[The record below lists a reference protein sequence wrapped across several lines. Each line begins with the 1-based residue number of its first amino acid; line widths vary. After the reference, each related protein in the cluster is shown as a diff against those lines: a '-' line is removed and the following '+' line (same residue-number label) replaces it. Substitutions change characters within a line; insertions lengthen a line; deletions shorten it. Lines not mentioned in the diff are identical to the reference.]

1 MSIKEYLSQARYLD
15 MRIQSKLE
23 QLESLN
29 ELATKCTSVITGM
42 PHSPSKNTS
51 SMADTINKIIDLQ
64 CEINKD
70 IDNLVDL
77 KEEISQVIAGV
88 EQTDLRMILEKRY
101 LCFHSWE
108 KIASEMF
115 YDLRWLHRL
124 HSRALESAGKVYDKI
139 QSDH

>member
-1 MSIKEYLSQARYLD
+1 M
-15 MRIQSKLE
+15 
-23 QLESLN
+23 
-29 ELATKCTSVITGM
+29 
-42 PHSPSKNTS
+42 
-51 SMADTINKIIDLQ
+51 Q

-124 HSRALESAGKVYDKI
+124 HGRALESTGKVYDKI
-139 QSDH
+139 HSDH

>member
-1 MSIKEYLSQARYLD
+1 MSVKEYLSQARYLD

-42 PHSPSKNTS
+42 PHSPSKRTS

-64 CEINKD
+64 FEINKD

-77 KEEISQVIAGV
+77 KEEI
-88 EQTDLRMILEKRY
+88 
-101 LCFHSWE
+101 
-108 KIASEMF
+108 
-115 YDLRWLHRL
+115 
-124 HSRALESAGKVYDKI
+124 
-139 QSDH
+139 

>member
-42 PHSPSKNTS
+42 PHSPSKSSS
-51 SMADTINKIIDLQ
+51 SMADTLTKIIDLQ
-64 CEINKD
+64 YDINKD

-77 KEEISQVIAGV
+77 KEEIAQVIKCV
-88 EQTDLRMILEKRY
+88 EQTELRMILEKRY

-108 KIASEMF
+108 TIASEMF

-124 HSRALESAGKVYDKI
+124 HGRALESAGKVYDKI
-139 QSDH
+139 QADH

>member
-1 MSIKEYLSQARYLD
+1 MKV
-15 MRIQSKLE
+15 SK
-23 QLESLN
+23 S
-29 ELATKCTSVITGM
+29 
-42 PHSPSKNTS
+42 TS

-64 CEINKD
+64 YEINKD

-124 HSRALESAGKVYDKI
+124 HGRALESAEKVYDKI
-139 QSDH
+139 HSDH

>member
-1 MSIKEYLSQARYLD
+1 MIWENGSEGLSVSTETHTLY
-15 MRIQSKLE
+15 
-23 QLESLN
+23 
-29 ELATKCTSVITGM
+29 
-42 PHSPSKNTS
+42 
-51 SMADTINKIIDLQ
+51 
-64 CEINKD
+64 EINKD

-124 HSRALESAGKVYDKI
+124 HGRALESAGKVYDKI
-139 QSDH
+139 HSDH

>member
-1 MSIKEYLSQARYLD
+1 MKV
-15 MRIQSKLE
+15 SK
-23 QLESLN
+23 S
-29 ELATKCTSVITGM
+29 
-42 PHSPSKNTS
+42 TS
-51 SMADTINKIIDLQ
+51 SMANTINKIIDLQ
-64 CEINKD
+64 YEINKD

-124 HSRALESAGKVYDKI
+124 HGRALESAEKVYDKI
-139 QSDH
+139 HSDH

>member
-1 MSIKEYLSQARYLD
+1 
-15 MRIQSKLE
+15 
-23 QLESLN
+23 
-29 ELATKCTSVITGM
+29 M
-42 PHSPSKNTS
+42 PHSPSKSTS

-115 YDLRWLHRL
+115 Y
-124 HSRALESAGKVYDKI
+124 
-139 QSDH
+139 

>member
-1 MSIKEYLSQARYLD
+1 
-15 MRIQSKLE
+15 
-23 QLESLN
+23 
-29 ELATKCTSVITGM
+29 M
-42 PHSPSKNTS
+42 PHSPSKSTS

-64 CEINKD
+64 YEINKD

-124 HSRALESAGKVYDKI
+124 HGRALESAGKVYDKI
-139 QSDH
+139 HSDH

>member
-1 MSIKEYLSQARYLD
+1 
-15 MRIQSKLE
+15 
-23 QLESLN
+23 
-29 ELATKCTSVITGM
+29 
-42 PHSPSKNTS
+42 
-51 SMADTINKIIDLQ
+51 MADTINKIIDLQ

-70 IDNLVDL
+70 INKLVDL

-124 HSRALESAGKVYDKI
+124 HGRALESAGKVYDKI
-139 QSDH
+139 RSDH

>member
-42 PHSPSKNTS
+42 PHSPSKSTS

-70 IDNLVDL
+70 INKLVDL

-108 KIASEMF
+108 KIAKEMF

-124 HSRALESAGKVYDKI
+124 HGRALESAAKVYDKI
-139 QSDH
+139 RADH

>member
-1 MSIKEYLSQARYLD
+1 
-15 MRIQSKLE
+15 
-23 QLESLN
+23 
-29 ELATKCTSVITGM
+29 
-42 PHSPSKNTS
+42 
-51 SMADTINKIIDLQ
+51 MADTINRNIDLQ

-70 IDNLVDL
+70 IDNLVGL

-124 HSRALESAGKVYDKI
+124 HGRALESAGKVYDKI
-139 QSDH
+139 HSDH

>member
-1 MSIKEYLSQARYLD
+1 MKV
-15 MRIQSKLE
+15 SK
-23 QLESLN
+23 S
-29 ELATKCTSVITGM
+29 
-42 PHSPSKNTS
+42 TS
-51 SMADTINKIIDLQ
+51 SMANTINKIIDLQ
-64 CEINKD
+64 YEINKD

-124 HSRALESAGKVYDKI
+124 HGRALESAGKVYDKI
-139 QSDH
+139 HSDH

>member
-1 MSIKEYLSQARYLD
+1 
-15 MRIQSKLE
+15 
-23 QLESLN
+23 
-29 ELATKCTSVITGM
+29 
-42 PHSPSKNTS
+42 
-51 SMADTINKIIDLQ
+51 MADTINKIIDLQ
-64 CEINKD
+64 YEINKD

-124 HSRALESAGKVYDKI
+124 HGRALESAGKVYDKI
-139 QSDH
+139 HSDH